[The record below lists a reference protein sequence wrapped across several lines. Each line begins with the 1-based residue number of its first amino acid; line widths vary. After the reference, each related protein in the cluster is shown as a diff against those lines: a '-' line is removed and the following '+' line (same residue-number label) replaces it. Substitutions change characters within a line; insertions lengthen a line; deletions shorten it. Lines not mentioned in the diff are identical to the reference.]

1 LTAGGALPNS
11 LSVPTMTPTELV
23 GPEQLRAFQGHDA
36 VHSRWVVPSVDART
50 AAQSWSGMTPQAM
63 GALDPFVLLGIMGA
77 ILPTVVRVGGRRHAL
92 NYGLDDVRFEA
103 QLNHRDPLRVA
114 VELGGVDGPGEW
126 LDARWVTQ
134 AEGPT
139 EGRVVVSAVLIVRY
153 IFEES

>member
-1 LTAGGALPNS
+1 
-11 LSVPTMTPTELV
+11 MTPTELV